1 CDIFQSAMQPL
12 ATSIASH
19 GTALE
24 KSHDG
29 DEGSLQ
35 MQEGT
40 SAGDGSGADDHTAVA
55 IASVQQATAFNDP
68 SIQYQFRTESSDG
81 QVTYRVVQVDS
92 QGEGQ
97 TTGLVI
103 QVASAS
109 LCAYEEAI
117 THVGVEWAEARGSGG
132 AGLLVPAFASAH
144 NPDLA
149 VIQSPFGGAGSPASD
164 GIADRM
170 RNARLR
176 EQNGKWT
183 LKSKLTWAISI
194 TRVGQFYVMM
204 APQDVLQGGAQ
215 RPIAPRTHP
224 YTPKLEG
231 PRTPRDERRRAQH
244 NEVER
249 RRRDKINNWIVEL
262 SKYIPDCAN
271 DHTKSVQSKGGVL
284 SKACEYI
291 QELRQTNQRMEE
303 ELKEAE
309 RTQLEH
315 ELLMQQFEEL
325 KNESAL
331 LRTQLQQHGIE
342 VVGSVPGQ

>member
-1 CDIFQSAMQPL
+1 MLEQGME
-12 ATSIASH
+12 AS
-19 GTALE
+19 GQD

-35 MQEGT
+35 MQE
-40 SAGDGSGADDHTAVA
+40 GDGSGADDHTAVA

-97 TTGLVI
+97 TTVSWLLQGR
-103 QVASAS
+103 A
-109 LCAYEEAI
+109 ETR
-117 THVGVEWAEARGSGG
+117 THMVDCNLICNPFISTYKTKVCVCCNGCSTVVGVCAR
-132 AGLLVPAFASAH
+132 
-144 NPDLA
+144 
-149 VIQSPFGGAGSPASD
+149 VIDVWLCTLHG
-164 GIADRM
+164 
-170 RNARLR
+170 
-176 EQNGKWT
+176 
-183 LKSKLTWAISI
+183 LKSCAGKF
-194 TRVGQFYVMM
+194 TRVRMCQFYVMM

>member
-81 QVTYRVVQVDS
+81 
-92 QGEGQ
+92 
-97 TTGLVI
+97 
-103 QVASAS
+103 
-109 LCAYEEAI
+109 
-117 THVGVEWAEARGSGG
+117 
-132 AGLLVPAFASAH
+132 
-144 NPDLA
+144 
-149 VIQSPFGGAGSPASD
+149 
-164 GIADRM
+164 
-170 RNARLR
+170 
-176 EQNGKWT
+176 
-183 LKSKLTWAISI
+183 
-194 TRVGQFYVMM
+194 
-204 APQDVLQGGAQ
+204 QGGAQ

>member
-1 CDIFQSAMQPL
+1 MEMLEQGME
-12 ATSIASH
+12 AS
-19 GTALE
+19 GQD

-35 MQEGT
+35 MQE
-40 SAGDGSGADDHTAVA
+40 GDGSGADDHTAVA

-97 TTGLVI
+97 TT
-103 QVASAS
+103 
-109 LCAYEEAI
+109 
-117 THVGVEWAEARGSGG
+117 
-132 AGLLVPAFASAH
+132 
-144 NPDLA
+144 A

-164 GIADRM
+164 
-170 RNARLR
+170 
-176 EQNGKWT
+176 
-183 LKSKLTWAISI
+183 
-194 TRVGQFYVMM
+194 GQFYVMM